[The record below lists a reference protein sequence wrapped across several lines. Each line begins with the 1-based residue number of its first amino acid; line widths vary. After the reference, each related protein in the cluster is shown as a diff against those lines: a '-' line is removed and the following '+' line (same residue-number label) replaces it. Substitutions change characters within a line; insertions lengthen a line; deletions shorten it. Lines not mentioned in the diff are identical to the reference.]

1 MFQPVMNGV
10 AGNLVGIQASRIST
24 SLHRTGSG
32 LGTVPAELSSCR
44 LASPAT
50 TFLPGSSCSLVGRS
64 ARAAR
69 VLLGL
74 VLPGHTA
81 FTAAI
86 GLSQGWADITPTF
99 LALYLLAALLQVHQH
114 DYHLLLLC

>member
-1 MFQPVMNGV
+1 MNGV

-50 TFLPGSSCSLVGRS
+50 TFLPGSGCCSLVGRS

-74 VLPGHTA
+74 VLPGHSA

-86 GLSQGWADITPTF
+86 GLSQGWAVITPTF

-114 DYHLLLLC
+114 DYHLLVLC